1 MTKENSFIQLIKDTV
16 VEVMD
21 KKYESAD
28 DLDDRMDEIEDE
40 LKEVVAFNNKIENRL
55 NDFKIGKGFATK
67 KVHTIEINHRID
79 KIENELEEKDAI
91 NNNIENRL
99 SDLENNVNMLLMS
112 DKFLRFGEEKER
124 IFPKYSELKL
134 KESIKNIK
142 DSLDNIEGTWKF
154 HNMQGA
160 PWHVVE
166 KKTLKKEIEFTIK
179 TIAANHGRT
188 EKAIKARLVKIGALD
203 Y

>member
-142 DSLDNIEGTWKF
+142 NNLDNVGETWSQKENDLLLSEMKVAIET
-154 HNMQGA
+154 M
-160 PWHVVE
+160 
-166 KKTLKKEIEFTIK
+166 
-179 TIAANHGRT
+179 AANHGRT
-188 EKAIKARLVKIGALD
+188 AGAIRSRLNHRGVFFTG
-203 Y
+203 